1 MRGTFVTILVAGGL
15 LALGAWT
22 TPGQSGESGQAR
34 PGEPAQAA
42 AQPAGDVC
50 APVQATAN
58 ARNRRSHAYDREIG
72 RTHTRPRASS
82 VRPSADSACP
92 QSWTMVRRDA
102 HRAHRNAAIDR
113 SLNSGR

>member
-1 MRGTFVTILVAGGL
+1 MRGTFVIILVAGGC

-22 TPGQSGESGQAR
+22 TPGQSGEPGQAS
-34 PGEPAQAA
+34 PGEPARAVGQ
-42 AQPAGDVC
+42 QAGDLC

-58 ARNRRSHAYDREIG
+58 AHRRRSHARDEGIR

-82 VRPSADSACP
+82 ARPSVDSDCP
-92 QSWTMVRRDA
+92 QSWSMVRRDA

-113 SLNSGR
+113 SLRGE

>member
-1 MRGTFVTILVAGGL
+1 MRGTIVTILVAGGC

-22 TPGQSGESGQAR
+22 APGQPGAGQAS

-42 AQPAGDVC
+42 GQQAGDVC

-58 ARNRRSHAYDREIG
+58 AHRRRSHARDEGIR
-72 RTHTRPRASS
+72 RTHTRPRASLG
-82 VRPSADSACP
+82 RPSVDSDCP
-92 QSWTMVRRDA
+92 QSWSMVRRDA

-113 SLNSGR
+113 SLRGE